1 MWDFQSQ
8 FHALAERAAK
18 SLFSSLDPTFSP
30 RVILVGLLQSHRADR
45 HPIIIE
51 PPEGTCKPSDFYRLL
66 EVHESMGRLV
76 VSRLYTEER
85 SQLKAQHDQLR
96 ATLLKELEF
105 GDKKNQYKYFCA
117 QPSSV
122 EDYLVFVVLQL
133 DAKAYELQGRLQK
146 GQRHNGDLVEV
157 SLPDAAINEFL
168 VESQR
173 LVGFSEQLI
182 DSGVFRSA
190 SETLRAAGQRLMLTP
205 ERVKGAS
212 KRDLFQTCATIS
224 SLKYEG
230 EEGIG
235 KLVIADLGHPA
246 VEVKISFLETVE
258 LRSYRAVRKLLQ
270 LASSELSLI
279 SDSERIIGLGLVRD
293 NYDQSQEDLF
303 TIRFV
308 RHHVWELIH
317 ADTVLMRT
325 TYGEPRL
332 SRARFQERKF
342 RADLKRMFFGI
353 TAESIHRLS
362 EIAREA
368 SQQKHGTLLLITED
382 AAEEAER
389 LKRHCARISPTTFG
403 TDAIRTITSIDGA
416 VIFDTKGVCYAIGA
430 ILDGTASR
438 FGTSARGARFNSAI
452 RYIDSR
458 DNPCFAV
465 VVSEDGTVDFVP
477 DIMPEEE
484 LLMLEGELERLR
496 KIFSGAGLDTK
507 VFYEIMDW
515 FDAHRRY
522 LGEAVCSELNS
533 LQEKF
538 QRILPAGGFRIVYPE
553 FMPDGLMH
561 ELE

>member
-18 SLFSSLDPTFSP
+18 SLFTSLDPTFSP
-30 RVILVGLLQSHRADR
+30 RVLLVGLLQSHRADS
-45 HPIIIE
+45 HPMTIE
-51 PPEGTCKPSDFYRLL
+51 PQDGNCNLSDLSNLL
-66 EVHESMGRLV
+66 EVHESLGRLV

-96 ATLLKELEF
+96 ATLLKDLEF
-105 GDKKNQYKYFCA
+105 ADKNNQYKYFCA
-117 QPSSV
+117 QPGSI
-122 EDYLVFVVLQL
+122 EDYLVFPVLQVDL
-133 DAKAYELQGRLQK
+133 KAYESQGRLQK
-146 GQRHNGDLVEV
+146 GERLNGEQVEV
-157 SLPDAAINEFL
+157 SLPDAAISEFL
-168 VESQR
+168 IECQR
-173 LVGFSEQLI
+173 LVSVSEPLI
-182 DSGVFRSA
+182 DSGVFRSP

-205 ERVKGAS
+205 ERLKGAT
-212 KRDLFQTCATIS
+212 KGDLFQTCATIA

-235 KLVIADLGHPA
+235 KMIIADVGHPS

-293 NYDQSQEDLF
+293 NYDSSREDLF

-308 RHHVWELIH
+308 KHHVWELIH

-332 SRARFQERKF
+332 SRARFQEKKF

-353 TAESIHRLS
+353 TTESIHRLS

-368 SQQKHGTLLLITED
+368 SRQKHGTLMLITED
-382 AAEEAER
+382 AAGEAER

-403 TDAIRTITSIDGA
+403 TDTIRTITSIDGA
-416 VIFDTKGVCYAIGA
+416 VIFDTNGVCYAIGA

-452 RYIDSR
+452 RYVDSR
-458 DNPCFAV
+458 KNPCFAV

-496 KIFSGAGLDTK
+496 KIFNGTGLDTK
-507 VFYEIMDW
+507 VFYEVMDW

-522 LGEAVCSELNS
+522 LGEAVCSELNW
-533 LQEKF
+533 LQDRF

-553 FMPDGLMH
+553 FTPDGLMH